1 MLSDSAAADADIW
14 ASCGEQVS
22 PSVLKG
28 RVFRIVESQ
37 EKVATNELVDT
48 LEEQALLEEMLDAT
62 KPPIP
67 VDAQALSY
75 LLFTPFR
82 YPPLKYGSRFG
93 RRFEPSLFYGSR
105 SLETALAET
114 AYYRLHFWFDMR
126 VPPPAKKLTT
136 QHTAFTAEIK
146 TKQGLELH
154 HTPFEKHQASLVNK
168 SSYTAT
174 QKLGSNMRENGIEAF
189 EYISA
194 RDINKGINVAL
205 FSHTV
210 FKEKKASSIM
220 NVLCSTQAGGVE
232 FMDEHSVVYNYD
244 YRDFLDNGA
253 FPKLAD

>member
-1 MLSDSAAADADIW
+1 MLTDSVSAGADIW
-14 ASCGEQVS
+14 ASCCDRVS
-22 PSVLKG
+22 PTPLKG

-48 LEEQALLEEMLDAT
+48 LEEQALLEEMLEIT
-62 KPPIP
+62 KPAIP
-67 VDAQALSY
+67 EAAQDLSY

-82 YPPLKYGSRFG
+82 YPPLQYGSRFG

-126 VPPPAKKLTT
+126 VPPPAKKLNT

-146 TKQGLELH
+146 TKQGLQLQRP
-154 HTPFEKHQASLVNK
+154 PFAKYESQLMDK
-168 SSYTAT
+168 SSYRET
-174 QKLGSNMRENGIEAF
+174 QLLGTLMREKGIAAF
-189 EYISA
+189 EYFSA
-194 RDINKGINVAL
+194 RDINKGINIGL

-220 NVLCSTQAGGVE
+220 NVLCATQAEGVE
-232 FMDEHSVVYNYD
+232 FMDENSVVYQYD
-244 YRDFLDNGA
+244 YRDFLDNGS